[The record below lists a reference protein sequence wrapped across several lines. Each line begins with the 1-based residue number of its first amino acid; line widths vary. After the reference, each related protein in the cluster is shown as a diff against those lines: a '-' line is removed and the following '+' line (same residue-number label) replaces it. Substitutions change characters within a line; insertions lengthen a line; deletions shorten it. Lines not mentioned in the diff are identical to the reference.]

1 MVWSDVT
8 TEPIEPGAVLG
19 RVGGRSDGAV
29 ILFLGTVRDTND
41 GRPVSGMEYH
51 GYEAMAQE
59 QLAAIV
65 VEASEIAGGA
75 PVAAVHRLGAL
86 DLGEIS
92 VAIAVSTPHRGS
104 AFEAS
109 RHVIEEIKK
118 RLPVWKK
125 EHYVDGK
132 TDWVEGIQPMPETAS

>member
-19 RVGGRSDGAV
+19 RVGGASYGAV
-29 ILFLGTVRDTND
+29 VLFLGTVRNTND

-59 QLAAIV
+59 QLAVIV
-65 VEASEIAGGA
+65 GEASEIAGGA
-75 PVAAVHRLGAL
+75 PVAAVHRLGTLA
-86 DLGEIS
+86 LGEIS
-92 VAIAVSTPHRGS
+92 VAIAVSTPHRAS

-125 EHYVDGK
+125 EHYVDGR
-132 TDWVEGIQPMPETAS
+132 TDWVKGIQPAPETAP